1 MLEQQEWKGNVREL
15 RNVIERSLIVCESD
29 ELHPEDLPIEIQ
41 NAAFKEKSGNNS
53 GFELSAMEK
62 RHIARVLDYTNGNK
76 TEAAKLL
83 KIGLTTLYRKIEEYK
98 L

>member
-15 RNVIERSLIVCESD
+15 RNVIERGLIVCESD

-41 NAAFKEKSGNNS
+41 NAAFKEKSCNNS

-76 TEAAKLL
+76 TETAKLL

>member
-15 RNVIERSLIVCESD
+15 RNVIERSLIVCKID

-41 NAAFKEKSGNNS
+41 NATFKEKSSNNS